1 MKILQTCLSRSWG
14 GMEMYTLQT
23 SLLLKNAGH
32 QVELLCAGNSR
43 LAVEADKA
51 GIKTITFSKSVFHVK
66 NILSL
71 ISALKTNNY
80 DIIHAEASKDLW
92 AIVPA
97 LLLSMKKTPL
107 LLTKHIGSNIVKK
120 DYFHKLLYNRVD
132 LALAIS
138 EVIKNNLVE
147 TTPLNQDKIQLLHD
161 AIDADKFNPNNVDH
175 RKVRREFG
183 IQPDEI
189 LIGMTGRFSPGK
201 GHEEF
206 LAAAK
211 ELLIKHPRLRFMIV
225 GEASRGEEAYARSIR
240 QMAVDL
246 GINEKIIF
254 TGFRK
259 DIPEILAALDIYL
272 FPSHAEAF
280 GLALVEAMSME
291 LPTVCSNS
299 DGVLDIAIEGVTSF
313 LFSTGS
319 EDDLL
324 KKVDYLIK
332 NPTKRK
338 ELGKE
343 GRKRVLANFNTD
355 LFTRKLVNIY
365 TRQISNT
372 EPESGKAA

>member
-1 MKILQTCLSRSWG
+1 
-14 GMEMYTLQT
+14 
-23 SLLLKNAGH
+23 
-32 QVELLCAGNSR
+32 
-43 LAVEADKA
+43 
-51 GIKTITFSKSVFHVK
+51 
-66 NILSL
+66 
-71 ISALKTNNY
+71 
-80 DIIHAEASKDLW
+80 
-92 AIVPA
+92 
-97 LLLSMKKTPL
+97 
-107 LLTKHIGSNIVKK
+107 
-120 DYFHKLLYNRVD
+120 
-132 LALAIS
+132 
-138 EVIKNNLVE
+138 
-147 TTPLNQDKIQLLHD
+147 
-161 AIDADKFNPNNVDH
+161 VDH
-175 RKVRREFG
+175 RKVRKEFG
-183 IQPDEI
+183 ILPDEI

-211 ELLIKHPRLRFMIV
+211 ELLQKHSKLRFMIV
-225 GEASRGEEAYARSIR
+225 GEASRGEEEYAQSIR
-240 QMAVDL
+240 RLAIDL
-246 GINEKIIF
+246 GIDEKVIF

-313 LFSTGS
+313 LFSTGR

-332 NPTKRK
+332 HPRKRI

-355 LFTRKLVNIY
+355 LFTRKLLGIY
-365 TRQISNT
+365 TRQISHA
-372 EPESGKAA
+372 ESANGRAA